1 MYDYGIQFIY
11 MHFVQGE
18 GFMILICESQKL
30 DNYLLELTDVNYS
43 NPIIKKIAE
52 KLFDP
57 TQTEIEKARIAF
69 EFVRDEILH
78 SWDIQSKRVTCS
90 ASEVLD
96 FKEGICY
103 AKSHL
108 LASLLRSQ
116 GIPTGFCYQRLMLFD
131 TPEKGYCI
139 HALNAI
145 FFKSLNKW
153 IRIDARGNKEG
164 VNSQFSVEEEKLAF
178 SINEEFYEKDYPL
191 IYVKPHPEIVAVLKE
206 NTNAL
211 EMYKYHL
218 PDSL

>member
-1 MYDYGIQFIY
+1 
-11 MHFVQGE
+11 
-18 GFMILICESQKL
+18 MILFCESQKL
-30 DNYLLELTDVNYS
+30 DNYLLELTEVNYS

-69 EFVRDEILH
+69 EFVRDEISH

-90 ASEVLD
+90 ASEVVD

-153 IRIDARGNKEG
+153 IRVDARGNKEG

-178 SINEEFYEKDYPL
+178 AINEEFQEKDYPL
-191 IYVKPHPEIVAVLKE
+191 IYVKPHPKIVAVLKE

-211 EMYKYHL
+211 EMYKHHL

>member
-1 MYDYGIQFIY
+1 MKLFCDS
-11 MHFVQGE
+11 E
-18 GFMILICESQKL
+18 KL
-30 DNYLLELTDVNYS
+30 DDYLLELNEVNYS
-43 NPIIKKIAE
+43 NPIIKE
-52 KLFDP
+52 KADELFHHS
-57 TQTEIEKARIAF
+57 QTEIEKAKIAF
-69 EFVRDEILH
+69 EFVRDEIAH
-78 SWDIQSKRVTCS
+78 SWDIQSERVTCH

-145 FFKSLNKW
+145 FLKSLNKW
-153 IRIDARGNKEG
+153 IRVDARGNKERIDA
-164 VNSQFSVEEEKLAF
+164 QFSTEEEKLAF
-178 SINEEFYEKDYPL
+178 PINEDLGEKDYPV
-191 IYVKPHPEIVAVLKE
+191 IYANPHPKIVAVLGE

-211 EMYKYHL
+211 EMYKHHL
-218 PDSL
+218 PESL

>member
-1 MYDYGIQFIY
+1 MTLF
-11 MHFVQGE
+11 
-18 GFMILICESQKL
+18 CESQKL
-30 DNYLLELTDVNYS
+30 DNYLLELTEVNYS

-69 EFVRDEILH
+69 EFVRDEISH

-90 ASEVLD
+90 ASEVVD

-153 IRIDARGNKEG
+153 IRVDARGNKEG

-178 SINEEFYEKDYPL
+178 AINEEFQEKDYPL
-191 IYVKPHPEIVAVLKE
+191 IYVKPHPKIVAVLKE

-211 EMYKYHL
+211 EMYKHHL

>member
-1 MYDYGIQFIY
+1 M
-11 MHFVQGE
+11 
-18 GFMILICESQKL
+18 ICESQKL
-30 DNYLLELTDVNYS
+30 DNYLLELTEVNYS
-43 NPIIKKIAE
+43 NPIIKKIGE

-57 TQTEIEKARIAF
+57 SQTEIEKARIAF
-69 EFVRDEILH
+69 EFVRDEISH
-78 SWDIQSKRVTCS
+78 SWDIKSKRVTCS
-90 ASEVLD
+90 ASAVLD

-153 IRIDARGNKEG
+153 IRVDARGNKEG
-164 VNSQFSVEEEKLAF
+164 VNSQFSFEEEKLAF
-178 SINEEFYEKDYPL
+178 AINEELHEKDYHI
-191 IYVKPHPEIVAVLKE
+191 IYVKPHPKIVAVLKE

-211 EMYKYHL
+211 EMYKHHL

>member
-1 MYDYGIQFIY
+1 
-11 MHFVQGE
+11 
-18 GFMILICESQKL
+18 MILICESQKL
-30 DNYLLELTDVNYS
+30 DNYLLELTEVNYS
-43 NPIIKKIAE
+43 NPIIKKIGE

-57 TQTEIEKARIAF
+57 SQTEIEKARIAF
-69 EFVRDEILH
+69 EFVRDEISH

-90 ASEVLD
+90 ASEVIE

-153 IRIDARGNKEG
+153 IRVDARGNKEG
-164 VNSQFSVEEEKLAF
+164 VNSQFSFEEEKLAF
-178 SINEEFYEKDYPL
+178 AINEELHEKDYPL
-191 IYVKPHPEIVAVLKE
+191 IYVKPHPKIVAVLKE

-211 EMYKYHL
+211 EMYKHHL
-218 PDSL
+218 PDIL